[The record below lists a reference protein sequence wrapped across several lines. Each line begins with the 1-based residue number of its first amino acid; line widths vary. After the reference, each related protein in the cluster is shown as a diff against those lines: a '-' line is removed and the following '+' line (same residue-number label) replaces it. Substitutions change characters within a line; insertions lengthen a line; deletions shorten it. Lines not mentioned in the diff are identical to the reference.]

1 MRFSFVCDFHLHAI
15 FICMGFSICMGFFIC
30 MRFSF
35 ALGFP
40 FAWGFP
46 STNLVGFFIF
56 AKYANGQTRIDDP
69 VRNDPE

>member
-1 MRFSFVCDFHLHAI
+1 
-15 FICMGFSICMGFFIC
+15 